1 MPSQVAAPPE
11 RRGRGRGQCPSSIA
25 GDLVS
30 CDSQTGD
37 WLVRNTNWFGVIDN
51 TLVVVNCPPNYC
63 FYNTS
68 SPYVRIPQNISSD
81 PAEGW
86 APAIN
91 SDPVV
96 CVRCEDDTRGWLY
109 YLLAIYVPVFTF
121 FMFIVVF
128 NVCFTTGPL
137 NAFILYA
144 QLIST
149 TFNQLYKP
157 IDGYQR
163 AYRTLYGVFNL
174 QFIASLLPAFC
185 IGKDLDS
192 LNIIALK
199 YLEAVFPLLTIV
211 GIVVGSGR
219 VANSL
224 VHAFA
229 AFILLSYT
237 RFCLVTTYILTP
249 IPLWN
254 IAMETV
260 GDRPYFA
267 GQHRFSDLSYILPN
281 VIPACIVLVTFI
293 AIPPILLLDF
303 KMRWI
308 ESAIFKSPALTR
320 WYPKVGIGIVLDAFQ
335 GCFHDDKRYFAGLY
349 FTLRL
354 PVASA
359 STVSSDSGLV
369 MTDDVLEVTPVLM
382 QSPMSPLA
390 SMVSEGST
398 VEKAPSEV
406 GRNEPVSVEV
416 STVTSATAV
425 SEAVSTQAVAA
436 KFGLHFDS
444 RTGVLDPVALVGCR
458 VSVSEKHDKIKL
470 GPCQP
475 SKHVLNHSQKSMQ
488 RHCSEQVFVHSDGVR
503 RQWISYSV
511 SKGALYCLPCLLFSD
526 ATLRGE
532 HWRANQGNAFTTNGF
547 CNWKKQ
553 YSAVLKHESSCAHRN
568 AIVSQALFLQDD
580 TVQQAFARA
589 DSVDN
594 ARKRAIVA
602 KNRTVLERIVK
613 VLMLLGRQG
622 LPIRG
627 HREMMT
633 DSMTNTGNFLET
645 LKLLS
650 TYDPPL
656 QEHLE
661 KIIER
666 HQSASEGSSGQK
678 GRGSVLTFMSYKSQN
693 KLISIIN
700 EHITCTIVKA
710 IHNCR
715 AWSLMAD
722 TTPDISHHEQVSICV
737 RIVHLN
743 GHVSE
748 HLLACQRAH
757 AGTTA
762 EDLYGVIMSVLK
774 LRDVSFDKLIA
785 QAYDGA
791 SNMSGCYNGLQSL
804 IQTRINP
811 NILYVHCY
819 AHCLNLVISDAA
831 ATSVDVVTL
840 FGNLET
846 LYVLFT
852 RSQKVHG
859 LFEEVQRSQGC
870 AIRSLKRLNTVRW
883 SAREMCLST
892 FLERYECI
900 LLTLNQIQTEVS
912 FDLKHRSEAAGLLS
926 SIQTREFLATAFL
939 FQEIFAKTGPLSR
952 YLQSVNMD
960 YAKALAMIDSVIASL
975 ERMRSAPQ
983 DIIDIM
989 ERSVQDSSSIQWK
1002 TTRVSRRMCRNTEDG
1017 EVLETSEE
1025 SWQRKTFFVALD
1037 TIIASMRR
1045 RFDKNRSLFETL
1057 ALFAPGNF
1065 TDLVKSGKSAQ
1076 DLHCNVAEFCDK
1088 FQLNSNQCLQELL
1101 SFAAVYDQFHT
1112 PSSTSHRMDV
1122 EDITLTDLLSD
1133 ETNDD
1138 GTTGVDQQIDPAD
1151 QVLANWSFLDA
1162 LNLLCNPAYHLYD
1175 AFPEY
1180 VLQQVLVT
1188 VFAVFLSI
1196 QRPYKM
1202 HSLNFLDS
1210 LLLLNMAVINILG
1223 IYSLATDQL
1232 TPSASSSSTLTSVFA
1247 IQLREDLLSH
1257 LVYNVQLVHK
1267 LGFATSAKQFRKYNN
1282 IKFENPSKRPMESA
1296 TIGSELY
1303 EVRFEDM
1310 TIGIIDTPGFGDTR
1324 GFEIDKQNVKNIVDK
1339 VNGVEYINCIC
1350 FVINGRQARV
1360 TPPFQYVV
1368 SEISAVLP
1376 KMSVKNMVVLLT
1388 NTRDETEANIN
1399 MKEVT
1404 SFLGGEIMQE
1414 NIFCLENPYCQLDKL
1429 RNKKPDLPREEIA
1442 TCRFEG

>member
-1 MPSQVAAPPE
+1 MTFDDSEVLRETSAARNDTFDDSEVLCE
-11 RRGRGRGQCPSSIA
+11 RSIEVSIA
-25 GDLVS
+25 TMRKSDRSKVDEVYVCGFVPSYLLPNKCPVSLDPFLEPLVTEVLDLFINGIEV
-30 CDSQTGD
+30 DYA
-37 WLVRNTNWFGVIDN
+37 VRWQGFPLEKHLSGV
-51 TLVVVNCPPNYC
+51 C
-63 FYNTS
+63 FY
-68 SPYVRIPQNISSD
+68 
-81 PAEGW
+81 
-86 APAIN
+86 
-91 SDPVV
+91 
-96 CVRCEDDTRGWLY
+96 
-109 YLLAIYVPVFTF
+109 
-121 FMFIVVF
+121 
-128 NVCFTTGPL
+128 
-137 NAFILYA
+137 
-144 QLIST
+144 
-149 TFNQLYKP
+149 
-157 IDGYQR
+157 
-163 AYRTLYGVFNL
+163 YG
-174 QFIASLLPAFC
+174 QE
-185 IGKDLDS
+185 
-192 LNIIALK
+192 IIQHSLK
-199 YLEAVFPLLTIV
+199 YLDMDLISKQVIEERLEAVPWTSELRNGRIPKNITKRLGFWKAEEFQKFCYSASEYILGGILPDHEYHVWVLIVRITEMVYNVGRSGWTKDDIDLLRNLITKHNILTEEVEGITSCVITLHSLIHMPEEKERFSSPDNYWCYSFERAVKGYVLRSSNNRNLELTFALAECRREFLKFKSGGSVLQTPIQMSCESDSQLHAKSFSQAEYVAQQFPEAPEVLV
-211 GIVVGSGR
+211 GGQHYV
-219 VANSL
+219 
-224 VHAFA
+224 
-229 AFILLSYT
+229 LLSAWEREVYSHAADSSGDPMYHSYSDNPYVEPT
-237 RFCLVTTYILTP
+237 STVKSVDRIQKTCQVYFYERDTA
-249 IPLWN
+249 N
-254 IAMETV
+254 ISE
-260 GDRPYFA
+260 RKY
-267 GQHRFSDLSYILPN
+267 
-281 VIPACIVLVTFI
+281 
-293 AIPPILLLDF
+293 
-303 KMRWI
+303 
-308 ESAIFKSPALTR
+308 
-320 WYPKVGIGIVLDAFQ
+320 
-335 GCFHDDKRYFAGLY
+335 KR
-349 FTLRL
+349 
-354 PVASA
+354 SA

-369 MTDDVLEVTPVLM
+369 MTDNVLEVTPVLM
-382 QSPMSPLA
+382 QSPMSSRENIEVPGDDAACSSSNAIEDVLDPVA

-458 VSVSEKHDKIKL
+458 VSVSEKHDIIKL

-553 YSAVLKHESSCAHRN
+553 YSAVLQHESSCAHRN

-589 DSVDN
+589 DSVEN

-645 LKLLS
+645 IKLLS

-666 HQSASEGSSGQK
+666 HQSASEGSSEQK

-748 HLLACQRAH
+748 HLLACQRAP
-757 AGTTA
+757 GTTA

-1045 RFDKNRSLFETL
+1045 RFDKNRS
-1057 ALFAPGNF
+1057 
-1065 TDLVKSGKSAQ
+1065 
-1076 DLHCNVAEFCDK
+1076 H
-1088 FQLNSNQCLQELL
+1088 
-1101 SFAAVYDQFHT
+1101 
-1112 PSSTSHRMDV
+1112 
-1122 EDITLTDLLSD
+1122 
-1133 ETNDD
+1133 
-1138 GTTGVDQQIDPAD
+1138 
-1151 QVLANWSFLDA
+1151 
-1162 LNLLCNPAYHLYD
+1162 
-1175 AFPEY
+1175 
-1180 VLQQVLVT
+1180 
-1188 VFAVFLSI
+1188 
-1196 QRPYKM
+1196 
-1202 HSLNFLDS
+1202 
-1210 LLLLNMAVINILG
+1210 
-1223 IYSLATDQL
+1223 
-1232 TPSASSSSTLTSVFA
+1232 
-1247 IQLREDLLSH
+1247 
-1257 LVYNVQLVHK
+1257 
-1267 LGFATSAKQFRKYNN
+1267 
-1282 IKFENPSKRPMESA
+1282 
-1296 TIGSELY
+1296 
-1303 EVRFEDM
+1303 
-1310 TIGIIDTPGFGDTR
+1310 
-1324 GFEIDKQNVKNIVDK
+1324 
-1339 VNGVEYINCIC
+1339 
-1350 FVINGRQARV
+1350 
-1360 TPPFQYVV
+1360 
-1368 SEISAVLP
+1368 
-1376 KMSVKNMVVLLT
+1376 
-1388 NTRDETEANIN
+1388 
-1399 MKEVT
+1399 
-1404 SFLGGEIMQE
+1404 
-1414 NIFCLENPYCQLDKL
+1414 
-1429 RNKKPDLPREEIA
+1429 
-1442 TCRFEG
+1442 

>member
-1 MPSQVAAPPE
+1 MSGGK
-11 RRGRGRGQCPSSIA
+11 RKKSG
-25 GDLVS
+25 S
-30 CDSQTGD
+30 CNRKLKKARADEESKLGAFM
-37 WLVRNTNWFGVIDN
+37 TNF
-51 TLVVVNCPPNYC
+51 L
-63 FYNTS
+63 
-68 SPYVRIPQNISSD
+68 
-81 PAEGW
+81 
-86 APAIN
+86 
-91 SDPVV
+91 
-96 CVRCEDDTRGWLY
+96 
-109 YLLAIYVPVFTF
+109 
-121 FMFIVVF
+121 
-128 NVCFTTGPL
+128 TT
-137 NAFILYA
+137 
-144 QLIST
+144 Q
-149 TFNQLYKP
+149 
-157 IDGYQR
+157 
-163 AYRTLYGVFNL
+163 
-174 QFIASLLPAFC
+174 
-185 IGKDLDS
+185 
-192 LNIIALK
+192 
-199 YLEAVFPLLTIV
+199 
-211 GIVVGSGR
+211 
-219 VANSL
+219 
-224 VHAFA
+224 
-229 AFILLSYT
+229 
-237 RFCLVTTYILTP
+237 
-249 IPLWN
+249 
-254 IAMETV
+254 
-260 GDRPYFA
+260 
-267 GQHRFSDLSYILPN
+267 
-281 VIPACIVLVTFI
+281 
-293 AIPPILLLDF
+293 
-303 KMRWI
+303 
-308 ESAIFKSPALTR
+308 
-320 WYPKVGIGIVLDAFQ
+320 
-335 GCFHDDKRYFAGLY
+335 
-349 FTLRL
+349 
-354 PVASA
+354 SA

-382 QSPMSPLA
+382 QSPMSPRENIEVPGDDAACSSSNAIEDVLDPVA

-458 VSVSEKHDKIKL
+458 VSVSEKHDIIKL

-532 HWRANQGNAFTTNGF
+532 HWRANQGNAFTTNGL

-589 DSVDN
+589 DSVEN

-722 TTPDISHHEQVSICV
+722 TTPDISHHEQ
-737 RIVHLN
+737 
-743 GHVSE
+743 
-748 HLLACQRAH
+748 
-757 AGTTA
+757 
-762 EDLYGVIMSVLK
+762 
-774 LRDVSFDKLIA
+774 LIA

-852 RSQKVHG
+852 RSQKVHS

-983 DIIDIM
+983 DIIDIL

-1101 SFAAVYDQFHT
+1101 SFAAVYDRFHT

-1138 GTTGVDQQIDPAD
+1138 GTTGVDQQTDPAD

-1175 AFPEY
+1175 AFPE
-1180 VLQQVLVT
+1180 VC
-1188 VFAVFLSI
+1188 
-1196 QRPYKM
+1196 K
-1202 HSLNFLDS
+1202 
-1210 LLLLNMAVINILG
+1210 
-1223 IYSLATDQL
+1223 IYSIAVAIPISTC
-1232 TPSASSSSTLTSVFA
+1232 SAERSFSALKRIKTRLRSTTTQERL
-1247 IQLREDLLSH
+1247 EDLLMMSVERKI
-1257 LVYNVQLVHK
+1257 LPSLSCDSIIDD
-1267 LGFATSAKQFRKYNN
+1267 FARS
-1282 IKFENPSKRPMESA
+1282 S
-1296 TIGSELY
+1296 SELS
-1303 EVRFEDM
+1303 
-1310 TIGIIDTPGFGDTR
+1310 
-1324 GFEIDKQNVKNIVDK
+1324 K
-1339 VNGVEYINCIC
+1339 
-1350 FVINGRQARV
+1350 A
-1360 TPPFQYVV
+1360 
-1368 SEISAVLP
+1368 
-1376 KMSVKNMVVLLT
+1376 LL
-1388 NTRDETEANIN
+1388 
-1399 MKEVT
+1399 
-1404 SFLGGEIMQE
+1404 
-1414 NIFCLENPYCQLDKL
+1414 
-1429 RNKKPDLPREEIA
+1429 
-1442 TCRFEG
+1442 

>member
-1 MPSQVAAPPE
+1 MSGGK
-11 RRGRGRGQCPSSIA
+11 RKKSG
-25 GDLVS
+25 S
-30 CDSQTGD
+30 CNRKLKKARVDEESKLGAFM
-37 WLVRNTNWFGVIDN
+37 TNF
-51 TLVVVNCPPNYC
+51 L
-63 FYNTS
+63 
-68 SPYVRIPQNISSD
+68 
-81 PAEGW
+81 
-86 APAIN
+86 
-91 SDPVV
+91 
-96 CVRCEDDTRGWLY
+96 
-109 YLLAIYVPVFTF
+109 
-121 FMFIVVF
+121 
-128 NVCFTTGPL
+128 TT
-137 NAFILYA
+137 
-144 QLIST
+144 Q
-149 TFNQLYKP
+149 
-157 IDGYQR
+157 
-163 AYRTLYGVFNL
+163 
-174 QFIASLLPAFC
+174 
-185 IGKDLDS
+185 
-192 LNIIALK
+192 
-199 YLEAVFPLLTIV
+199 
-211 GIVVGSGR
+211 
-219 VANSL
+219 
-224 VHAFA
+224 
-229 AFILLSYT
+229 
-237 RFCLVTTYILTP
+237 
-249 IPLWN
+249 
-254 IAMETV
+254 
-260 GDRPYFA
+260 
-267 GQHRFSDLSYILPN
+267 
-281 VIPACIVLVTFI
+281 
-293 AIPPILLLDF
+293 
-303 KMRWI
+303 
-308 ESAIFKSPALTR
+308 
-320 WYPKVGIGIVLDAFQ
+320 
-335 GCFHDDKRYFAGLY
+335 
-349 FTLRL
+349 
-354 PVASA
+354 SA

-382 QSPMSPLA
+382 QSPMSPRENIEVPGDDAACSSSNAIEDVLDPVA

-458 VSVSEKHDKIKL
+458 VSVSEKHDIIKL

-589 DSVDN
+589 DSVEN

-666 HQSASEGSSGQK
+666 HQTASEGSSGQK

-748 HLLACQRAH
+748 HLLACQRAP
-757 AGTTA
+757 GTTA

-900 LLTLNQIQTEVS
+900 RYTGHT
-912 FDLKHRSEAAGLLS
+912 KH
-926 SIQTREFLATAFL
+926 
-939 FQEIFAKTGPLSR
+939 
-952 YLQSVNMD
+952 
-960 YAKALAMIDSVIASL
+960 
-975 ERMRSAPQ
+975 
-983 DIIDIM
+983 
-989 ERSVQDSSSIQWK
+989 
-1002 TTRVSRRMCRNTEDG
+1002 TT
-1017 EVLETSEE
+1017 
-1025 SWQRKTFFVALD
+1025 D
-1037 TIIASMRR
+1037 THI
-1045 RFDKNRSLFETL
+1045 
-1057 ALFAPGNF
+1057 
-1065 TDLVKSGKSAQ
+1065 
-1076 DLHCNVAEFCDK
+1076 
-1088 FQLNSNQCLQELL
+1088 
-1101 SFAAVYDQFHT
+1101 
-1112 PSSTSHRMDV
+1112 
-1122 EDITLTDLLSD
+1122 
-1133 ETNDD
+1133 
-1138 GTTGVDQQIDPAD
+1138 
-1151 QVLANWSFLDA
+1151 
-1162 LNLLCNPAYHLYD
+1162 
-1175 AFPEY
+1175 
-1180 VLQQVLVT
+1180 
-1188 VFAVFLSI
+1188 
-1196 QRPYKM
+1196 
-1202 HSLNFLDS
+1202 
-1210 LLLLNMAVINILG
+1210 
-1223 IYSLATDQL
+1223 
-1232 TPSASSSSTLTSVFA
+1232 
-1247 IQLREDLLSH
+1247 
-1257 LVYNVQLVHK
+1257 
-1267 LGFATSAKQFRKYNN
+1267 
-1282 IKFENPSKRPMESA
+1282 
-1296 TIGSELY
+1296 
-1303 EVRFEDM
+1303 
-1310 TIGIIDTPGFGDTR
+1310 
-1324 GFEIDKQNVKNIVDK
+1324 
-1339 VNGVEYINCIC
+1339 
-1350 FVINGRQARV
+1350 
-1360 TPPFQYVV
+1360 
-1368 SEISAVLP
+1368 
-1376 KMSVKNMVVLLT
+1376 
-1388 NTRDETEANIN
+1388 
-1399 MKEVT
+1399 
-1404 SFLGGEIMQE
+1404 
-1414 NIFCLENPYCQLDKL
+1414 
-1429 RNKKPDLPREEIA
+1429 
-1442 TCRFEG
+1442 

>member
-1 MPSQVAAPPE
+1 
-11 RRGRGRGQCPSSIA
+11 
-25 GDLVS
+25 
-30 CDSQTGD
+30 
-37 WLVRNTNWFGVIDN
+37 
-51 TLVVVNCPPNYC
+51 
-63 FYNTS
+63 
-68 SPYVRIPQNISSD
+68 
-81 PAEGW
+81 
-86 APAIN
+86 
-91 SDPVV
+91 
-96 CVRCEDDTRGWLY
+96 
-109 YLLAIYVPVFTF
+109 
-121 FMFIVVF
+121 
-128 NVCFTTGPL
+128 
-137 NAFILYA
+137 
-144 QLIST
+144 
-149 TFNQLYKP
+149 
-157 IDGYQR
+157 
-163 AYRTLYGVFNL
+163 
-174 QFIASLLPAFC
+174 
-185 IGKDLDS
+185 
-192 LNIIALK
+192 
-199 YLEAVFPLLTIV
+199 
-211 GIVVGSGR
+211 
-219 VANSL
+219 
-224 VHAFA
+224 
-229 AFILLSYT
+229 
-237 RFCLVTTYILTP
+237 
-249 IPLWN
+249 
-254 IAMETV
+254 
-260 GDRPYFA
+260 
-267 GQHRFSDLSYILPN
+267 
-281 VIPACIVLVTFI
+281 
-293 AIPPILLLDF
+293 
-303 KMRWI
+303 
-308 ESAIFKSPALTR
+308 
-320 WYPKVGIGIVLDAFQ
+320 
-335 GCFHDDKRYFAGLY
+335 
-349 FTLRL
+349 
-354 PVASA
+354 
-359 STVSSDSGLV
+359 

-382 QSPMSPLA
+382 QSPMSP
-390 SMVSEGST
+390 
-398 VEKAPSEV
+398 P
-406 GRNEPVSVEV
+406 
-416 STVTSATAV
+416 V

-458 VSVSEKHDKIKL
+458 
-470 GPCQP
+470 
-475 SKHVLNHSQKSMQ
+475 
-488 RHCSEQVFVHSDGVR
+488 
-503 RQWISYSV
+503 
-511 SKGALYCLPCLLFSD
+511 
-526 ATLRGE
+526 
-532 HWRANQGNAFTTNGF
+532 
-547 CNWKKQ
+547 KKQ

-589 DSVDN
+589 DSVEN

-661 KIIER
+661 KIIEH

-748 HLLACQRAH
+748 HLLACQRAP
-757 AGTTA
+757 GTTA

-852 RSQKVHG
+852 RSQK
-859 LFEEVQRSQGC
+859 
-870 AIRSLKRLNTVRW
+870 
-883 SAREMCLST
+883 
-892 FLERYECI
+892 
-900 LLTLNQIQTEVS
+900 
-912 FDLKHRSEAAGLLS
+912 
-926 SIQTREFLATAFL
+926 
-939 FQEIFAKTGPLSR
+939 
-952 YLQSVNMD
+952 LQSVNMD

-1101 SFAAVYDQFHT
+1101 SFAAVYDRFHT

-1138 GTTGVDQQIDPAD
+1138 GTTGVDQQTDPAD

-1175 AFPEY
+1175 AFPE
-1180 VLQQVLVT
+1180 L
-1188 VFAVFLSI
+1188 ASIVFLSHGHLYKVVALGLNS
-1196 QRPYKM
+1196 PY
-1202 HSLNFLDS
+1202 
-1210 LLLLNMAVINILG
+1210 
-1223 IYSLATDQL
+1223 TW
-1232 TPSASSSSTLTSVFA
+1232 ASTTTLV
-1247 IQLREDLLSH
+1247 E
-1257 LVYNVQLVHK
+1257 VHVPN
-1267 LGFATSAKQFRKYNN
+1267 QEECN
-1282 IKFENPSKRPMESA
+1282 
-1296 TIGSELY
+1296 
-1303 EVRFEDM
+1303 
-1310 TIGIIDTPGFGDTR
+1310 
-1324 GFEIDKQNVKNIVDK
+1324 
-1339 VNGVEYINCIC
+1339 
-1350 FVINGRQARV
+1350 
-1360 TPPFQYVV
+1360 
-1368 SEISAVLP
+1368 
-1376 KMSVKNMVVLLT
+1376 
-1388 NTRDETEANIN
+1388 ANR
-1399 MKEVT
+1399 
-1404 SFLGGEIMQE
+1404 SG
-1414 NIFCLENPYCQLDKL
+1414 
-1429 RNKKPDLPREEIA
+1429 
-1442 TCRFEG
+1442 

>member
-1 MPSQVAAPPE
+1 
-11 RRGRGRGQCPSSIA
+11 
-25 GDLVS
+25 
-30 CDSQTGD
+30 
-37 WLVRNTNWFGVIDN
+37 
-51 TLVVVNCPPNYC
+51 
-63 FYNTS
+63 
-68 SPYVRIPQNISSD
+68 
-81 PAEGW
+81 
-86 APAIN
+86 
-91 SDPVV
+91 
-96 CVRCEDDTRGWLY
+96 
-109 YLLAIYVPVFTF
+109 
-121 FMFIVVF
+121 
-128 NVCFTTGPL
+128 
-137 NAFILYA
+137 
-144 QLIST
+144 
-149 TFNQLYKP
+149 
-157 IDGYQR
+157 
-163 AYRTLYGVFNL
+163 
-174 QFIASLLPAFC
+174 
-185 IGKDLDS
+185 
-192 LNIIALK
+192 
-199 YLEAVFPLLTIV
+199 
-211 GIVVGSGR
+211 
-219 VANSL
+219 
-224 VHAFA
+224 
-229 AFILLSYT
+229 
-237 RFCLVTTYILTP
+237 
-249 IPLWN
+249 
-254 IAMETV
+254 
-260 GDRPYFA
+260 
-267 GQHRFSDLSYILPN
+267 
-281 VIPACIVLVTFI
+281 
-293 AIPPILLLDF
+293 
-303 KMRWI
+303 
-308 ESAIFKSPALTR
+308 
-320 WYPKVGIGIVLDAFQ
+320 
-335 GCFHDDKRYFAGLY
+335 
-349 FTLRL
+349 
-354 PVASA
+354 
-359 STVSSDSGLV
+359 

-382 QSPMSPLA
+382 QSPMSPRENIEVPGDDAACSSSNAIEDVLDPVA

-458 VSVSEKHDKIKL
+458 VSVSEKHDIIKL

-589 DSVDN
+589 DSVEN

-666 HQSASEGSSGQK
+666 HQSASE
-678 GRGSVLTFMSYKSQN
+678 
-693 KLISIIN
+693 
-700 EHITCTIVKA
+700 
-710 IHNCR
+710 
-715 AWSLMAD
+715 
-722 TTPDISHHEQVSICV
+722 
-737 RIVHLN
+737 
-743 GHVSE
+743 E
-748 HLLACQRAH
+748 HLLACQRAP
-757 AGTTA
+757 GTTA

-900 LLTLNQIQTEVS
+900 LLTLNQIQTDVS

-1002 TTRVSRRMCRNTEDG
+1002 TTR
-1017 EVLETSEE
+1017 
-1025 SWQRKTFFVALD
+1025 
-1037 TIIASMRR
+1037 
-1045 RFDKNRSLFETL
+1045 
-1057 ALFAPGNF
+1057 
-1065 TDLVKSGKSAQ
+1065 SGKSAQ

-1101 SFAAVYDQFHT
+1101 SFAAVYDRFHT

-1138 GTTGVDQQIDPAD
+1138 GTTGVDQQTDPVD

-1175 AFPEY
+1175 AFPE
-1180 VLQQVLVT
+1180 VC
-1188 VFAVFLSI
+1188 
-1196 QRPYKM
+1196 K
-1202 HSLNFLDS
+1202 
-1210 LLLLNMAVINILG
+1210 
-1223 IYSLATDQL
+1223 IYSIAVAIPISTC
-1232 TPSASSSSTLTSVFA
+1232 SAERSFSALKRIKTRLRSTTTQERL
-1247 IQLREDLLSH
+1247 EDLLMMSVERKI
-1257 LVYNVQLVHK
+1257 LPSLSCDSIIDD
-1267 LGFATSAKQFRKYNN
+1267 FARS
-1282 IKFENPSKRPMESA
+1282 S
-1296 TIGSELY
+1296 SELS
-1303 EVRFEDM
+1303 
-1310 TIGIIDTPGFGDTR
+1310 
-1324 GFEIDKQNVKNIVDK
+1324 K
-1339 VNGVEYINCIC
+1339 
-1350 FVINGRQARV
+1350 A
-1360 TPPFQYVV
+1360 
-1368 SEISAVLP
+1368 
-1376 KMSVKNMVVLLT
+1376 LL
-1388 NTRDETEANIN
+1388 
-1399 MKEVT
+1399 
-1404 SFLGGEIMQE
+1404 
-1414 NIFCLENPYCQLDKL
+1414 
-1429 RNKKPDLPREEIA
+1429 
-1442 TCRFEG
+1442 

>member
-1 MPSQVAAPPE
+1 MRSIGSAATIAPKMIVAAKQSYLGDATVGIE
-11 RRGRGRGQCPSSIA
+11 NNQRVEKTILYRGGCRILAA
-25 GDLVS
+25 GNA
-30 CDSQTGD
+30 G
-37 WLVRNTNWFGVIDN
+37 
-51 TLVVVNCPPNYC
+51 TLVLG
-63 FYNTS
+63 S
-68 SPYVRIPQNISSD
+68 SYQLKLFP
-81 PAEGW
+81 EGK
-86 APAIN
+86 
-91 SDPVV
+91 STV
-96 CVRCEDDTRGWLY
+96 
-109 YLLAIYVPVFTF
+109 LL
-121 FMFIVVF
+121 
-128 NVCFTTGPL
+128 
-137 NAFILYA
+137 
-144 QLIST
+144 
-149 TFNQLYKP
+149 
-157 IDGYQR
+157 
-163 AYRTLYGVFNL
+163 
-174 QFIASLLPAFC
+174 
-185 IGKDLDS
+185 
-192 LNIIALK
+192 
-199 YLEAVFPLLTIV
+199 
-211 GIVVGSGR
+211 
-219 VANSL
+219 
-224 VHAFA
+224 
-229 AFILLSYT
+229 
-237 RFCLVTTYILTP
+237 LVT
-249 IPLWN
+249 N
-254 IAMETV
+254 
-260 GDRPYFA
+260 
-267 GQHRFSDLSYILPN
+267 
-281 VIPACIVLVTFI
+281 
-293 AIPPILLLDF
+293 
-303 KMRWI
+303 
-308 ESAIFKSPALTR
+308 
-320 WYPKVGIGIVLDAFQ
+320 
-335 GCFHDDKRYFAGLY
+335 
-349 FTLRL
+349 
-354 PVASA
+354 VASA
-359 STVSSDSGLV
+359 MD
-369 MTDDVLEVTPVLM
+369 
-382 QSPMSPLA
+382 
-390 SMVSEGST
+390 
-398 VEKAPSEV
+398 
-406 GRNEPVSVEV
+406 EPVSVEV

-458 VSVSEKHDKIKL
+458 VSVSEKHDIIKL

-488 RHCSEQVFVHSDGVR
+488 QHCSEQVFVHSDGVR

-589 DSVDN
+589 DSVEN

-722 TTPDISHHEQVSICV
+722 TTPDISHHE
-737 RIVHLN
+737 R
-743 GHVSE
+743 
-748 HLLACQRAH
+748 RAP
-757 AGTTA
+757 GTTA

-1101 SFAAVYDQFHT
+1101 SFAAVYDRFHT

-1138 GTTGVDQQIDPAD
+1138 GTTGVDQQTDPAD

-1175 AFPEY
+1175 AFPE
-1180 VLQQVLVT
+1180 LVGVRGWGAPGQIEAGSGLDVEGSRT
-1188 VFAVFLSI
+1188 RPADILLPNWEFGKPAALDFTITSALNPSTLNEASVMAGFAASAAEVRKHVANDEKCSRLGWVCIPLSVETYGCWGEEAGRCLDRLATRIATRTGCPKSSAVSGLYGRLSI
-1196 QRPYKM
+1196 GLIRA
-1202 HSLNFLDS
+1202 NARA
-1210 LLLLNMAVINILG
+1210 LLAR
-1223 IYSLATDQL
+1223 
-1232 TPSASSSSTLTSVFA
+1232 SSS
-1247 IQLREDLLSH
+1247 LS
-1257 LVYNVQLVHK
+1257 
-1267 LGFATSAKQFRKYNN
+1267 
-1282 IKFENPSKRPMESA
+1282 
-1296 TIGSELY
+1296 
-1303 EVRFEDM
+1303 
-1310 TIGIIDTPGFGDTR
+1310 
-1324 GFEIDKQNVKNIVDK
+1324 
-1339 VNGVEYINCIC
+1339 
-1350 FVINGRQARV
+1350 
-1360 TPPFQYVV
+1360 
-1368 SEISAVLP
+1368 
-1376 KMSVKNMVVLLT
+1376 
-1388 NTRDETEANIN
+1388 
-1399 MKEVT
+1399 
-1404 SFLGGEIMQE
+1404 
-1414 NIFCLENPYCQLDKL
+1414 
-1429 RNKKPDLPREEIA
+1429 
-1442 TCRFEG
+1442 

>member
-1 MPSQVAAPPE
+1 
-11 RRGRGRGQCPSSIA
+11 
-25 GDLVS
+25 
-30 CDSQTGD
+30 
-37 WLVRNTNWFGVIDN
+37 
-51 TLVVVNCPPNYC
+51 
-63 FYNTS
+63 
-68 SPYVRIPQNISSD
+68 
-81 PAEGW
+81 
-86 APAIN
+86 
-91 SDPVV
+91 
-96 CVRCEDDTRGWLY
+96 
-109 YLLAIYVPVFTF
+109 
-121 FMFIVVF
+121 
-128 NVCFTTGPL
+128 
-137 NAFILYA
+137 
-144 QLIST
+144 
-149 TFNQLYKP
+149 
-157 IDGYQR
+157 
-163 AYRTLYGVFNL
+163 
-174 QFIASLLPAFC
+174 
-185 IGKDLDS
+185 
-192 LNIIALK
+192 
-199 YLEAVFPLLTIV
+199 
-211 GIVVGSGR
+211 
-219 VANSL
+219 
-224 VHAFA
+224 
-229 AFILLSYT
+229 
-237 RFCLVTTYILTP
+237 
-249 IPLWN
+249 
-254 IAMETV
+254 
-260 GDRPYFA
+260 
-267 GQHRFSDLSYILPN
+267 
-281 VIPACIVLVTFI
+281 
-293 AIPPILLLDF
+293 
-303 KMRWI
+303 
-308 ESAIFKSPALTR
+308 
-320 WYPKVGIGIVLDAFQ
+320 
-335 GCFHDDKRYFAGLY
+335 
-349 FTLRL
+349 
-354 PVASA
+354 
-359 STVSSDSGLV
+359 

-382 QSPMSPLA
+382 QSPMSPRENIEVPGDDAACSSSNAIEDVLDPVA

-416 STVTSATAV
+416 STVTSVTAV

-458 VSVSEKHDKIKL
+458 VSVSEKHDVIKL

-589 DSVDN
+589 DSVEN

-622 LPIRG
+622 LLIRG
-627 HREMMT
+627 NREMMT

-748 HLLACQRAH
+748 HLLACQRAP
-757 AGTTA
+757 GTTA

-852 RSQKVHG
+852 RSQK
-859 LFEEVQRSQGC
+859 
-870 AIRSLKRLNTVRW
+870 
-883 SAREMCLST
+883 
-892 FLERYECI
+892 
-900 LLTLNQIQTEVS
+900 
-912 FDLKHRSEAAGLLS
+912 
-926 SIQTREFLATAFL
+926 
-939 FQEIFAKTGPLSR
+939 EIFAKTGPLSR

-1101 SFAAVYDQFHT
+1101 SFAAVYDRFHT

-1133 ETNDD
+1133 ESNDD
-1138 GTTGVDQQIDPAD
+1138 GTTGVDQQTDPAD

-1175 AFPEY
+1175 AFPE
-1180 VLQQVLVT
+1180 VC
-1188 VFAVFLSI
+1188 
-1196 QRPYKM
+1196 K
-1202 HSLNFLDS
+1202 
-1210 LLLLNMAVINILG
+1210 
-1223 IYSLATDQL
+1223 IYSIAVAI
-1232 TPSASSSSTLTSVFA
+1232 PISACSAERSFSALKRIKTRLRSTTTQERL
-1247 IQLREDLLSH
+1247 EDLLMMSVERKI
-1257 LVYNVQLVHK
+1257 LPSLSCDSIIDD
-1267 LGFATSAKQFRKYNN
+1267 FARS
-1282 IKFENPSKRPMESA
+1282 S
-1296 TIGSELY
+1296 SELS
-1303 EVRFEDM
+1303 
-1310 TIGIIDTPGFGDTR
+1310 
-1324 GFEIDKQNVKNIVDK
+1324 K
-1339 VNGVEYINCIC
+1339 
-1350 FVINGRQARV
+1350 A
-1360 TPPFQYVV
+1360 
-1368 SEISAVLP
+1368 
-1376 KMSVKNMVVLLT
+1376 LL
-1388 NTRDETEANIN
+1388 
-1399 MKEVT
+1399 
-1404 SFLGGEIMQE
+1404 
-1414 NIFCLENPYCQLDKL
+1414 
-1429 RNKKPDLPREEIA
+1429 
-1442 TCRFEG
+1442 

>member
-1 MPSQVAAPPE
+1 M
-11 RRGRGRGQCPSSIA
+11 
-25 GDLVS
+25 
-30 CDSQTGD
+30 
-37 WLVRNTNWFGVIDN
+37 TNF
-51 TLVVVNCPPNYC
+51 L
-63 FYNTS
+63 
-68 SPYVRIPQNISSD
+68 
-81 PAEGW
+81 
-86 APAIN
+86 
-91 SDPVV
+91 
-96 CVRCEDDTRGWLY
+96 
-109 YLLAIYVPVFTF
+109 
-121 FMFIVVF
+121 
-128 NVCFTTGPL
+128 TT
-137 NAFILYA
+137 
-144 QLIST
+144 Q
-149 TFNQLYKP
+149 
-157 IDGYQR
+157 
-163 AYRTLYGVFNL
+163 
-174 QFIASLLPAFC
+174 
-185 IGKDLDS
+185 
-192 LNIIALK
+192 
-199 YLEAVFPLLTIV
+199 
-211 GIVVGSGR
+211 
-219 VANSL
+219 
-224 VHAFA
+224 
-229 AFILLSYT
+229 
-237 RFCLVTTYILTP
+237 
-249 IPLWN
+249 
-254 IAMETV
+254 
-260 GDRPYFA
+260 
-267 GQHRFSDLSYILPN
+267 
-281 VIPACIVLVTFI
+281 
-293 AIPPILLLDF
+293 
-303 KMRWI
+303 
-308 ESAIFKSPALTR
+308 
-320 WYPKVGIGIVLDAFQ
+320 
-335 GCFHDDKRYFAGLY
+335 
-349 FTLRL
+349 
-354 PVASA
+354 SA

-382 QSPMSPLA
+382 QSPMSPRENIEVPGDDAACSSSNAIEDVLDPVA

-458 VSVSEKHDKIKL
+458 VSVSKKHDIIKL

-589 DSVDN
+589 DSVEN

-748 HLLACQRAH
+748 HLLACQRAP
-757 AGTTA
+757 GTTA

-852 RSQKVHG
+852 RSQK
-859 LFEEVQRSQGC
+859 
-870 AIRSLKRLNTVRW
+870 
-883 SAREMCLST
+883 
-892 FLERYECI
+892 
-900 LLTLNQIQTEVS
+900 
-912 FDLKHRSEAAGLLS
+912 
-926 SIQTREFLATAFL
+926 
-939 FQEIFAKTGPLSR
+939 EIFAKTGPLSR

-1002 TTRVSRRMCRNTEDG
+1002 TRVSRRMCRNTEDG

-1101 SFAAVYDQFHT
+1101 SFAAVYDRFHT

-1138 GTTGVDQQIDPAD
+1138 GTTGVDQQTDPAD

-1175 AFPEY
+1175 AFPE
-1180 VLQQVLVT
+1180 VC
-1188 VFAVFLSI
+1188 
-1196 QRPYKM
+1196 K
-1202 HSLNFLDS
+1202 
-1210 LLLLNMAVINILG
+1210 
-1223 IYSLATDQL
+1223 IYSIAVAIPISTC
-1232 TPSASSSSTLTSVFA
+1232 SAERSFSALKRIKTRLRSTTTQERL
-1247 IQLREDLLSH
+1247 EDLLMMSVERKI
-1257 LVYNVQLVHK
+1257 LPSLSCDSIIDD
-1267 LGFATSAKQFRKYNN
+1267 FARS
-1282 IKFENPSKRPMESA
+1282 S
-1296 TIGSELY
+1296 SELS
-1303 EVRFEDM
+1303 
-1310 TIGIIDTPGFGDTR
+1310 
-1324 GFEIDKQNVKNIVDK
+1324 K
-1339 VNGVEYINCIC
+1339 
-1350 FVINGRQARV
+1350 A
-1360 TPPFQYVV
+1360 
-1368 SEISAVLP
+1368 
-1376 KMSVKNMVVLLT
+1376 LL
-1388 NTRDETEANIN
+1388 
-1399 MKEVT
+1399 
-1404 SFLGGEIMQE
+1404 
-1414 NIFCLENPYCQLDKL
+1414 
-1429 RNKKPDLPREEIA
+1429 
-1442 TCRFEG
+1442 

>member
-1 MPSQVAAPPE
+1 MYT
-11 RRGRGRGQCPSSIA
+11 CI
-25 GDLVS
+25 
-30 CDSQTGD
+30 C
-37 WLVRNTNWFGVIDN
+37 
-51 TLVVVNCPPNYC
+51 
-63 FYNTS
+63 
-68 SPYVRIPQNISSD
+68 
-81 PAEGW
+81 
-86 APAIN
+86 
-91 SDPVV
+91 
-96 CVRCEDDTRGWLY
+96 
-109 YLLAIYVPVFTF
+109 
-121 FMFIVVF
+121 MHIVVIATLNLRNY
-128 NVCFTTGPL
+128 NVRWKTKK
-137 NAFILYA
+137 I
-144 QLIST
+144 
-149 TFNQLYKP
+149 
-157 IDGYQR
+157 
-163 AYRTLYGVFNL
+163 
-174 QFIASLLPAFC
+174 
-185 IGKDLDS
+185 
-192 LNIIALK
+192 
-199 YLEAVFPLLTIV
+199 
-211 GIVVGSGR
+211 R
-219 VANSL
+219 V
-224 VHAFA
+224 
-229 AFILLSYT
+229 I
-237 RFCLVTTYILTP
+237 
-249 IPLWN
+249 
-254 IAMETV
+254 
-260 GDRPYFA
+260 
-267 GQHRFSDLSYILPN
+267 
-281 VIPACIVLVTFI
+281 
-293 AIPPILLLDF
+293 
-303 KMRWI
+303 
-308 ESAIFKSPALTR
+308 
-320 WYPKVGIGIVLDAFQ
+320 
-335 GCFHDDKRYFAGLY
+335 
-349 FTLRL
+349 
-354 PVASA
+354 A

-382 QSPMSPLA
+382 QSPMSPRENIEVPGDDAACSSSNAIEDVLDPVA

-458 VSVSEKHDKIKL
+458 VSVSEKHDIIKL

-589 DSVDN
+589 DSVEN

-666 HQSASEGSSGQK
+666 HQSASE
-678 GRGSVLTFMSYKSQN
+678 
-693 KLISIIN
+693 
-700 EHITCTIVKA
+700 
-710 IHNCR
+710 
-715 AWSLMAD
+715 
-722 TTPDISHHEQVSICV
+722 
-737 RIVHLN
+737 
-743 GHVSE
+743 E
-748 HLLACQRAH
+748 HLLACQRAP
-757 AGTTA
+757 GTTA

-791 SNMSGCYNGLQSL
+791 SNMSGCYNGLQSR

-1076 DLHCNVAEFCDK
+1076 DLHCNVAKFCDK

-1101 SFAAVYDQFHT
+1101 SFAAVYDRFHT

-1138 GTTGVDQQIDPAD
+1138 GTTGVDQQTDPAD

-1162 LNLLCNPAYHLYD
+1162 LNL
-1175 AFPEY
+1175 
-1180 VLQQVLVT
+1180 
-1188 VFAVFLSI
+1188 
-1196 QRPYKM
+1196 
-1202 HSLNFLDS
+1202 
-1210 LLLLNMAVINILG
+1210 
-1223 IYSLATDQL
+1223 
-1232 TPSASSSSTLTSVFA
+1232 
-1247 IQLREDLLSH
+1247 
-1257 LVYNVQLVHK
+1257 
-1267 LGFATSAKQFRKYNN
+1267 
-1282 IKFENPSKRPMESA
+1282 
-1296 TIGSELY
+1296 
-1303 EVRFEDM
+1303 
-1310 TIGIIDTPGFGDTR
+1310 
-1324 GFEIDKQNVKNIVDK
+1324 
-1339 VNGVEYINCIC
+1339 
-1350 FVINGRQARV
+1350 
-1360 TPPFQYVV
+1360 
-1368 SEISAVLP
+1368 
-1376 KMSVKNMVVLLT
+1376 
-1388 NTRDETEANIN
+1388 
-1399 MKEVT
+1399 
-1404 SFLGGEIMQE
+1404 
-1414 NIFCLENPYCQLDKL
+1414 
-1429 RNKKPDLPREEIA
+1429 
-1442 TCRFEG
+1442 

>member
-1 MPSQVAAPPE
+1 MKANP
-11 RRGRGRGQCPSSIA
+11 
-25 GDLVS
+25 
-30 CDSQTGD
+30 
-37 WLVRNTNWFGVIDN
+37 
-51 TLVVVNCPPNYC
+51 
-63 FYNTS
+63 
-68 SPYVRIPQNISSD
+68 D
-81 PAEGW
+81 P
-86 APAIN
+86 IN
-91 SDPVV
+91 SYMQV
-96 CVRCEDDTRGWLY
+96 
-109 YLLAIYVPVFTF
+109 
-121 FMFIVVF
+121 
-128 NVCFTTGPL
+128 
-137 NAFILYA
+137 
-144 QLIST
+144 
-149 TFNQLYKP
+149 
-157 IDGYQR
+157 
-163 AYRTLYGVFNL
+163 
-174 QFIASLLPAFC
+174 
-185 IGKDLDS
+185 
-192 LNIIALK
+192 LNIRSI
-199 YLEAVFPLLTIV
+199 VTCTTSIHGVDPTVVRWTIV
-211 GIVVGSGR
+211 SSR
-219 VANSL
+219 
-224 VHAFA
+224 
-229 AFILLSYT
+229 
-237 RFCLVTTYILTP
+237 
-249 IPLWN
+249 
-254 IAMETV
+254 
-260 GDRPYFA
+260 
-267 GQHRFSDLSYILPN
+267 
-281 VIPACIVLVTFI
+281 
-293 AIPPILLLDF
+293 
-303 KMRWI
+303 
-308 ESAIFKSPALTR
+308 
-320 WYPKVGIGIVLDAFQ
+320 
-335 GCFHDDKRYFAGLY
+335 
-349 FTLRL
+349 
-354 PVASA
+354 ASA

-382 QSPMSPLA
+382 QSPMSPRENIEVPGDDAACSSSNAIEDVLDPVA

-416 STVTSATAV
+416 STVTSVTAV

-458 VSVSEKHDKIKL
+458 VSVSEKHDIIKL

-589 DSVDN
+589 DSVEN
-594 ARKRAIVA
+594 ARKQAIVA

-613 VLMLLGRQG
+613 VLMLLGCQG
-622 LPIRG
+622 LLIRG

-666 HQSASEGSSGQK
+666 HQSASE
-678 GRGSVLTFMSYKSQN
+678 
-693 KLISIIN
+693 
-700 EHITCTIVKA
+700 
-710 IHNCR
+710 
-715 AWSLMAD
+715 
-722 TTPDISHHEQVSICV
+722 
-737 RIVHLN
+737 
-743 GHVSE
+743 E
-748 HLLACQRAH
+748 HLLACQRAP
-757 AGTTA
+757 GTTA

-1101 SFAAVYDQFHT
+1101 SFAAVYDRFHT

-1138 GTTGVDQQIDPAD
+1138 GTTGVDQQTDPAD

-1162 LNLLCNPAYHLYD
+1162 LNL
-1175 AFPEY
+1175 
-1180 VLQQVLVT
+1180 
-1188 VFAVFLSI
+1188 
-1196 QRPYKM
+1196 
-1202 HSLNFLDS
+1202 
-1210 LLLLNMAVINILG
+1210 
-1223 IYSLATDQL
+1223 
-1232 TPSASSSSTLTSVFA
+1232 
-1247 IQLREDLLSH
+1247 
-1257 LVYNVQLVHK
+1257 
-1267 LGFATSAKQFRKYNN
+1267 
-1282 IKFENPSKRPMESA
+1282 
-1296 TIGSELY
+1296 
-1303 EVRFEDM
+1303 
-1310 TIGIIDTPGFGDTR
+1310 
-1324 GFEIDKQNVKNIVDK
+1324 
-1339 VNGVEYINCIC
+1339 
-1350 FVINGRQARV
+1350 
-1360 TPPFQYVV
+1360 
-1368 SEISAVLP
+1368 
-1376 KMSVKNMVVLLT
+1376 
-1388 NTRDETEANIN
+1388 
-1399 MKEVT
+1399 
-1404 SFLGGEIMQE
+1404 
-1414 NIFCLENPYCQLDKL
+1414 
-1429 RNKKPDLPREEIA
+1429 
-1442 TCRFEG
+1442 

>member
-1 MPSQVAAPPE
+1 MSGGK
-11 RRGRGRGQCPSSIA
+11 RKKSG
-25 GDLVS
+25 S
-30 CDSQTGD
+30 CNRKLKKARADEESKLGAFM
-37 WLVRNTNWFGVIDN
+37 TNF
-51 TLVVVNCPPNYC
+51 L
-63 FYNTS
+63 
-68 SPYVRIPQNISSD
+68 
-81 PAEGW
+81 
-86 APAIN
+86 
-91 SDPVV
+91 
-96 CVRCEDDTRGWLY
+96 
-109 YLLAIYVPVFTF
+109 
-121 FMFIVVF
+121 
-128 NVCFTTGPL
+128 TT
-137 NAFILYA
+137 
-144 QLIST
+144 Q
-149 TFNQLYKP
+149 
-157 IDGYQR
+157 
-163 AYRTLYGVFNL
+163 
-174 QFIASLLPAFC
+174 
-185 IGKDLDS
+185 
-192 LNIIALK
+192 
-199 YLEAVFPLLTIV
+199 
-211 GIVVGSGR
+211 
-219 VANSL
+219 
-224 VHAFA
+224 
-229 AFILLSYT
+229 
-237 RFCLVTTYILTP
+237 
-249 IPLWN
+249 
-254 IAMETV
+254 
-260 GDRPYFA
+260 
-267 GQHRFSDLSYILPN
+267 
-281 VIPACIVLVTFI
+281 
-293 AIPPILLLDF
+293 
-303 KMRWI
+303 
-308 ESAIFKSPALTR
+308 
-320 WYPKVGIGIVLDAFQ
+320 
-335 GCFHDDKRYFAGLY
+335 
-349 FTLRL
+349 
-354 PVASA
+354 SA

-382 QSPMSPLA
+382 QSPMSPRENIEVPGDDAACSSSNAIEDVLDPVA

-436 KFGLHFDS
+436 IFEFHFDS

-458 VSVSEKHDKIKL
+458 VSVSEKHDIIKL

-488 RHCSEQVFVHSDGVR
+488 RHCSEQVFVNSDGVR

-589 DSVDN
+589 DSVEN

-678 GRGSVLTFMSYKSQN
+678 GRGSVLTFMSYKSPN

-748 HLLACQRAH
+748 HLLACQRAP
-757 AGTTA
+757 GTTA

-1002 TTRVSRRMCRNTEDG
+1002 TTRVT
-1017 EVLETSEE
+1017 
-1025 SWQRKTFFVALD
+1025 
-1037 TIIASMRR
+1037 
-1045 RFDKNRSLFETL
+1045 FETL

-1101 SFAAVYDQFHT
+1101 SFSAVYDRFHT

-1138 GTTGVDQQIDPAD
+1138 GTTGVDQQTDPAD

-1175 AFPEY
+1175 AFPE
-1180 VLQQVLVT
+1180 VC
-1188 VFAVFLSI
+1188 
-1196 QRPYKM
+1196 K
-1202 HSLNFLDS
+1202 
-1210 LLLLNMAVINILG
+1210 
-1223 IYSLATDQL
+1223 IYSIAVAIPISTC
-1232 TPSASSSSTLTSVFA
+1232 SAERSFSALKRIKTRLRSTTTQERL
-1247 IQLREDLLSH
+1247 EDLLMMSVERKI
-1257 LVYNVQLVHK
+1257 LPSLSCDSIIDD
-1267 LGFATSAKQFRKYNN
+1267 FARS
-1282 IKFENPSKRPMESA
+1282 S
-1296 TIGSELY
+1296 SELS
-1303 EVRFEDM
+1303 
-1310 TIGIIDTPGFGDTR
+1310 
-1324 GFEIDKQNVKNIVDK
+1324 K
-1339 VNGVEYINCIC
+1339 
-1350 FVINGRQARV
+1350 A
-1360 TPPFQYVV
+1360 
-1368 SEISAVLP
+1368 
-1376 KMSVKNMVVLLT
+1376 LL
-1388 NTRDETEANIN
+1388 
-1399 MKEVT
+1399 
-1404 SFLGGEIMQE
+1404 
-1414 NIFCLENPYCQLDKL
+1414 
-1429 RNKKPDLPREEIA
+1429 
-1442 TCRFEG
+1442 

>member
-1 MPSQVAAPPE
+1 
-11 RRGRGRGQCPSSIA
+11 
-25 GDLVS
+25 
-30 CDSQTGD
+30 
-37 WLVRNTNWFGVIDN
+37 
-51 TLVVVNCPPNYC
+51 
-63 FYNTS
+63 
-68 SPYVRIPQNISSD
+68 
-81 PAEGW
+81 
-86 APAIN
+86 
-91 SDPVV
+91 
-96 CVRCEDDTRGWLY
+96 
-109 YLLAIYVPVFTF
+109 
-121 FMFIVVF
+121 
-128 NVCFTTGPL
+128 
-137 NAFILYA
+137 
-144 QLIST
+144 
-149 TFNQLYKP
+149 
-157 IDGYQR
+157 
-163 AYRTLYGVFNL
+163 
-174 QFIASLLPAFC
+174 
-185 IGKDLDS
+185 
-192 LNIIALK
+192 
-199 YLEAVFPLLTIV
+199 
-211 GIVVGSGR
+211 
-219 VANSL
+219 
-224 VHAFA
+224 
-229 AFILLSYT
+229 
-237 RFCLVTTYILTP
+237 
-249 IPLWN
+249 
-254 IAMETV
+254 
-260 GDRPYFA
+260 
-267 GQHRFSDLSYILPN
+267 
-281 VIPACIVLVTFI
+281 
-293 AIPPILLLDF
+293 
-303 KMRWI
+303 
-308 ESAIFKSPALTR
+308 
-320 WYPKVGIGIVLDAFQ
+320 
-335 GCFHDDKRYFAGLY
+335 
-349 FTLRL
+349 
-354 PVASA
+354 
-359 STVSSDSGLV
+359 

-382 QSPMSPLA
+382 QSPMSPRENIEVPGDDAACSSSNAIEDVLDPVA

-416 STVTSATAV
+416 STVTSVTAV

-458 VSVSEKHDKIKL
+458 VSVSEKHDIIKL

-589 DSVDN
+589 DSVEN
-594 ARKRAIVA
+594 ARKQAIVA

-613 VLMLLGRQG
+613 VLMLLGCQG
-622 LPIRG
+622 LLIRG

-666 HQSASEGSSGQK
+666 HQSASE
-678 GRGSVLTFMSYKSQN
+678 
-693 KLISIIN
+693 
-700 EHITCTIVKA
+700 
-710 IHNCR
+710 
-715 AWSLMAD
+715 
-722 TTPDISHHEQVSICV
+722 
-737 RIVHLN
+737 
-743 GHVSE
+743 E
-748 HLLACQRAH
+748 HLLACQRAP
-757 AGTTA
+757 GTTA

-1101 SFAAVYDQFHT
+1101 SFAAVYDRFHT

-1138 GTTGVDQQIDPAD
+1138 GTTGVDQQTDPAD

-1162 LNLLCNPAYHLYD
+1162 LNL
-1175 AFPEY
+1175 
-1180 VLQQVLVT
+1180 
-1188 VFAVFLSI
+1188 
-1196 QRPYKM
+1196 
-1202 HSLNFLDS
+1202 
-1210 LLLLNMAVINILG
+1210 
-1223 IYSLATDQL
+1223 
-1232 TPSASSSSTLTSVFA
+1232 
-1247 IQLREDLLSH
+1247 
-1257 LVYNVQLVHK
+1257 
-1267 LGFATSAKQFRKYNN
+1267 
-1282 IKFENPSKRPMESA
+1282 
-1296 TIGSELY
+1296 
-1303 EVRFEDM
+1303 
-1310 TIGIIDTPGFGDTR
+1310 
-1324 GFEIDKQNVKNIVDK
+1324 
-1339 VNGVEYINCIC
+1339 
-1350 FVINGRQARV
+1350 
-1360 TPPFQYVV
+1360 
-1368 SEISAVLP
+1368 
-1376 KMSVKNMVVLLT
+1376 
-1388 NTRDETEANIN
+1388 
-1399 MKEVT
+1399 
-1404 SFLGGEIMQE
+1404 
-1414 NIFCLENPYCQLDKL
+1414 
-1429 RNKKPDLPREEIA
+1429 
-1442 TCRFEG
+1442 

>member
-1 MPSQVAAPPE
+1 MLGNLIQPGLE
-11 RRGRGRGQCPSSIA
+11 
-25 GDLVS
+25 LK
-30 CDSQTGD
+30 
-37 WLVRNTNWFGVIDN
+37 VIS
-51 TLVVVNCPPNYC
+51 LS
-63 FYNTS
+63 FTS
-68 SPYVRIPQNISSD
+68 
-81 PAEGW
+81 
-86 APAIN
+86 
-91 SDPVV
+91 
-96 CVRCEDDTRGWLY
+96 
-109 YLLAIYVPVFTF
+109 
-121 FMFIVVF
+121 
-128 NVCFTTGPL
+128 
-137 NAFILYA
+137 
-144 QLIST
+144 
-149 TFNQLYKP
+149 
-157 IDGYQR
+157 
-163 AYRTLYGVFNL
+163 
-174 QFIASLLPAFC
+174 
-185 IGKDLDS
+185 
-192 LNIIALK
+192 
-199 YLEAVFPLLTIV
+199 IV
-211 GIVVGSGR
+211 GIVEGQQFNWIRSAEGSFSQVIVDKGMQSYGNIGPYDRNGEEWPVYCER
-219 VANSL
+219 VELYLDANNITNEEQRRAVFLSTCGASTYQLIRSL
-224 VHAFA
+224 VAPSKPTDKALDELYGIVKEHLAPAPSSIMQRYTFNARSQKEGESGAEFVAELRRIAQHCEFGTVLEDLLRDRLVCGLRDDRAQRRLLAESKLTFAKAFEIAQASELAEQGVRTLQPPVAGVNSIPKSDDRKA
-229 AFILLSYT
+229 AVNAVNTESEDSQAPRSPVSAVEADIRVHTLFY
-237 RFCLVTTYILTP
+237 VK
-249 IPLWN
+249 
-254 IAMETV
+254 
-260 GDRPYFA
+260 DRPHPPLTLSVCLNEA
-267 GQHRFSDLSYILPN
+267 KLRMEVDTGAAVSLISD
-281 VIPACIVLVTFI
+281 AT
-293 AIPPILLLDF
+293 
-303 KMRWI
+303 
-308 ESAIFKSPALTR
+308 FKSLWPEASRPPL
-320 WYPKVGIGIVLDAFQ
+320 Q
-335 GCFHDDKRYFAGLY
+335 
-349 FTLRL
+349 

-382 QSPMSPLA
+382 QSPMSPRENIEVPGDDAACSSSNAIKDVLDPVA

-416 STVTSATAV
+416 STVTSVTAV

-458 VSVSEKHDKIKL
+458 VSVSEKHDIIKL

-488 RHCSEQVFVHSDGVR
+488 QHCSEQVFVHSDGVR

-511 SKGALYCLPCLLFSD
+511 IKGALYCLPCLLFSD

-589 DSVDN
+589 DSVEN

-622 LPIRG
+622 LLIRG

-748 HLLACQRAH
+748 HLLACQRAP
-757 AGTTA
+757 GTTA

-774 LRDVSFDKLIA
+774 LKDVSFDKLIA

-1002 TTRVSRRMCRNTEDG
+1002 TSVLLRTYTGEQLTLVGQVSVNVSYGGKCHRLPLLIVRGNG
-1017 EVLETSEE
+1017 P
-1025 SWQRKTFFVALD
+1025 
-1037 TIIASMRR
+1037 
-1045 RFDKNRSLFETL
+1045 SLLGRDWVSVL
-1057 ALFAPGNF
+1057 ALKLEELSVLHTRNGDGLQGILERHADVFRDELGL
-1065 TDLVKSGKSAQ
+1065 DRGLKVK
-1076 DLHCNVAEFCDK
+1076 LHMKD
-1088 FQLNSNQCLQELL
+1088 
-1101 SFAAVYDQFHT
+1101 
-1112 PSSTSHRMDV
+1112 
-1122 EDITLTDLLSD
+1122 
-1133 ETNDD
+1133 
-1138 GTTGVDQQIDPAD
+1138 
-1151 QVLANWSFLDA
+1151 
-1162 LNLLCNPAYHLYD
+1162 
-1175 AFPEY
+1175 
-1180 VLQQVLVT
+1180 
-1188 VFAVFLSI
+1188 
-1196 QRPYKM
+1196 
-1202 HSLNFLDS
+1202 
-1210 LLLLNMAVINILG
+1210 
-1223 IYSLATDQL
+1223 
-1232 TPSASSSSTLTSVFA
+1232 
-1247 IQLREDLLSH
+1247 
-1257 LVYNVQLVHK
+1257 
-1267 LGFATSAKQFRKYNN
+1267 SAKPRFYKA
-1282 IKFENPSKRPMESA
+1282 RP
-1296 TIGSELY
+1296 
-1303 EVRFEDM
+1303 V
-1310 TIGIIDTPGFGDTR
+1310 P
-1324 GFEIDKQNVKNIVDK
+1324 
-1339 VNGVEYINCIC
+1339 
-1350 FVINGRQARV
+1350 
-1360 TPPFQYVV
+1360 
-1368 SEISAVLP
+1368 
-1376 KMSVKNMVVLLT
+1376 
-1388 NTRDETEANIN
+1388 
-1399 MKEVT
+1399 
-1404 SFLGGEIMQE
+1404 
-1414 NIFCLENPYCQLDKL
+1414 
-1429 RNKKPDLPREEIA
+1429 
-1442 TCRFEG
+1442 

>member
-1 MPSQVAAPPE
+1 MYT
-11 RRGRGRGQCPSSIA
+11 CI
-25 GDLVS
+25 
-30 CDSQTGD
+30 C
-37 WLVRNTNWFGVIDN
+37 
-51 TLVVVNCPPNYC
+51 
-63 FYNTS
+63 
-68 SPYVRIPQNISSD
+68 
-81 PAEGW
+81 
-86 APAIN
+86 
-91 SDPVV
+91 
-96 CVRCEDDTRGWLY
+96 
-109 YLLAIYVPVFTF
+109 
-121 FMFIVVF
+121 MHIVVIATLNLRNY
-128 NVCFTTGPL
+128 NVRWKTKK
-137 NAFILYA
+137 I
-144 QLIST
+144 
-149 TFNQLYKP
+149 
-157 IDGYQR
+157 
-163 AYRTLYGVFNL
+163 
-174 QFIASLLPAFC
+174 
-185 IGKDLDS
+185 
-192 LNIIALK
+192 
-199 YLEAVFPLLTIV
+199 
-211 GIVVGSGR
+211 R
-219 VANSL
+219 V
-224 VHAFA
+224 
-229 AFILLSYT
+229 I
-237 RFCLVTTYILTP
+237 
-249 IPLWN
+249 
-254 IAMETV
+254 
-260 GDRPYFA
+260 
-267 GQHRFSDLSYILPN
+267 
-281 VIPACIVLVTFI
+281 
-293 AIPPILLLDF
+293 
-303 KMRWI
+303 
-308 ESAIFKSPALTR
+308 
-320 WYPKVGIGIVLDAFQ
+320 
-335 GCFHDDKRYFAGLY
+335 
-349 FTLRL
+349 
-354 PVASA
+354 A

-382 QSPMSPLA
+382 QSPMSPRENIEVPGDDAACSSSNAIEDVLDPVA

-458 VSVSEKHDKIKL
+458 VSVSEKHDIIKL

-589 DSVDN
+589 DSVEN

-666 HQSASEGSSGQK
+666 HQSASE
-678 GRGSVLTFMSYKSQN
+678 
-693 KLISIIN
+693 
-700 EHITCTIVKA
+700 
-710 IHNCR
+710 
-715 AWSLMAD
+715 
-722 TTPDISHHEQVSICV
+722 
-737 RIVHLN
+737 
-743 GHVSE
+743 E
-748 HLLACQRAH
+748 HLLACQRAP
-757 AGTTA
+757 GTTA

-900 LLTLNQIQTEVS
+900 LLTLNQIQTDVS

-1101 SFAAVYDQFHT
+1101 SFAAVYDRFHT

-1138 GTTGVDQQIDPAD
+1138 GTTGVDQQTDPVD

-1162 LNLLCNPAYHLYD
+1162 LNL
-1175 AFPEY
+1175 
-1180 VLQQVLVT
+1180 
-1188 VFAVFLSI
+1188 
-1196 QRPYKM
+1196 
-1202 HSLNFLDS
+1202 
-1210 LLLLNMAVINILG
+1210 
-1223 IYSLATDQL
+1223 
-1232 TPSASSSSTLTSVFA
+1232 
-1247 IQLREDLLSH
+1247 
-1257 LVYNVQLVHK
+1257 
-1267 LGFATSAKQFRKYNN
+1267 
-1282 IKFENPSKRPMESA
+1282 
-1296 TIGSELY
+1296 
-1303 EVRFEDM
+1303 
-1310 TIGIIDTPGFGDTR
+1310 
-1324 GFEIDKQNVKNIVDK
+1324 
-1339 VNGVEYINCIC
+1339 
-1350 FVINGRQARV
+1350 
-1360 TPPFQYVV
+1360 
-1368 SEISAVLP
+1368 
-1376 KMSVKNMVVLLT
+1376 
-1388 NTRDETEANIN
+1388 
-1399 MKEVT
+1399 
-1404 SFLGGEIMQE
+1404 
-1414 NIFCLENPYCQLDKL
+1414 
-1429 RNKKPDLPREEIA
+1429 
-1442 TCRFEG
+1442 

>member
-1 MPSQVAAPPE
+1 MSGGK
-11 RRGRGRGQCPSSIA
+11 RKKSG
-25 GDLVS
+25 S
-30 CDSQTGD
+30 CNRKLKKARADEESKLGAFM
-37 WLVRNTNWFGVIDN
+37 TNF
-51 TLVVVNCPPNYC
+51 L
-63 FYNTS
+63 
-68 SPYVRIPQNISSD
+68 
-81 PAEGW
+81 
-86 APAIN
+86 
-91 SDPVV
+91 
-96 CVRCEDDTRGWLY
+96 
-109 YLLAIYVPVFTF
+109 
-121 FMFIVVF
+121 
-128 NVCFTTGPL
+128 TT
-137 NAFILYA
+137 
-144 QLIST
+144 Q
-149 TFNQLYKP
+149 
-157 IDGYQR
+157 
-163 AYRTLYGVFNL
+163 
-174 QFIASLLPAFC
+174 
-185 IGKDLDS
+185 
-192 LNIIALK
+192 
-199 YLEAVFPLLTIV
+199 
-211 GIVVGSGR
+211 
-219 VANSL
+219 
-224 VHAFA
+224 
-229 AFILLSYT
+229 
-237 RFCLVTTYILTP
+237 
-249 IPLWN
+249 
-254 IAMETV
+254 
-260 GDRPYFA
+260 
-267 GQHRFSDLSYILPN
+267 
-281 VIPACIVLVTFI
+281 
-293 AIPPILLLDF
+293 
-303 KMRWI
+303 
-308 ESAIFKSPALTR
+308 
-320 WYPKVGIGIVLDAFQ
+320 
-335 GCFHDDKRYFAGLY
+335 
-349 FTLRL
+349 
-354 PVASA
+354 SA

-382 QSPMSPLA
+382 QSPMSPRENIEVPGDDAACSSSNAIEDVLDPVA

-406 GRNEPVSVEV
+406 ERNEPVSVEV

-458 VSVSEKHDKIKL
+458 VSVSEKHDIIKL

-532 HWRANQGNAFTTNGF
+532 HWRANKGNAFTTNGF

-589 DSVDN
+589 DSVEN

-700 EHITCTIVKA
+700 EHITCTFVKA

-748 HLLACQRAH
+748 HLLACQRAP
-757 AGTTA
+757 GTTA

-1101 SFAAVYDQFHT
+1101 SFAAVYDRFHT

-1138 GTTGVDQQIDPAD
+1138 GTTGVDQQTDPAD

-1175 AFPEY
+1175 AFPE
-1180 VLQQVLVT
+1180 VC
-1188 VFAVFLSI
+1188 
-1196 QRPYKM
+1196 K
-1202 HSLNFLDS
+1202 
-1210 LLLLNMAVINILG
+1210 
-1223 IYSLATDQL
+1223 IYSIAVAIPISTC
-1232 TPSASSSSTLTSVFA
+1232 SAERSFSALKRIKTRLRSTTTQERL
-1247 IQLREDLLSH
+1247 EDLLMMSVERKI
-1257 LVYNVQLVHK
+1257 LPSLSCDSIIDD
-1267 LGFATSAKQFRKYNN
+1267 FARS
-1282 IKFENPSKRPMESA
+1282 S
-1296 TIGSELY
+1296 SELS
-1303 EVRFEDM
+1303 
-1310 TIGIIDTPGFGDTR
+1310 
-1324 GFEIDKQNVKNIVDK
+1324 K
-1339 VNGVEYINCIC
+1339 
-1350 FVINGRQARV
+1350 A
-1360 TPPFQYVV
+1360 
-1368 SEISAVLP
+1368 
-1376 KMSVKNMVVLLT
+1376 LL
-1388 NTRDETEANIN
+1388 
-1399 MKEVT
+1399 
-1404 SFLGGEIMQE
+1404 
-1414 NIFCLENPYCQLDKL
+1414 
-1429 RNKKPDLPREEIA
+1429 
-1442 TCRFEG
+1442 